1 MSLLKLRRQVA
12 VDDRIRPGLSRAS
25 HQCRV

>member
-1 MSLLKLRRQVA
+1 MSLLKQRRQLA